1 MSFLGRLRDQGR
13 AVPHCITF
21 LAIFAAT
28 PLQADDRKTRD
39 APKSNVIEYGDWSTA
54 CDNSGECTAVS
65 VSRAYVK
72 RIEGSDPGDYT
83 TPKMWVK
90 RRAGPDALPHVF
102 VDTSIWGEARSEA
115 ALTLHV
121 YYNCDGECTGRAY
134 SLKQIEPGRY
144 ELAPEQVA
152 DFFAESTGTT
162 RAATRRSDGSVHGI
176 ITTDG
181 LVAAA
186 RFIDEHQ
193 GRKATVT
200 AIYAKGK
207 KPASTV
213 PPEQTRPSVKT
224 YRGIEASIIEMQD
237 TKALQQKQREYC
249 DTDTGGIEPDIQS
262 FSFTNG
268 QKLWSI
274 GCSSNPYFE
283 RRLWLIQTGG
293 GSFEAHSFPRPERG
307 PEQRHFAE
315 LPVLPNSGFDPLSGL
330 MSSYSG
336 GMCGWRRRWAWTG
349 AGFEMIDAI
358 EMPACADIL
367 PRQWLQTYRAAP
379 YFPD

>member
-1 MSFLGRLRDQGR
+1 MSFLAHLSGQGR
-13 AVPHCITF
+13 TVAHCITL

-39 APKSNVIEYGDWSTA
+39 APTLNVIEYGDWSTA
-54 CDNSGECTAVS
+54 CDNTGECTAVS

-72 RIEGSDPGDYT
+72 RIDGSDPGDYT

-90 RRAGPDALPHVF
+90 RGAGPDALPHVF
-102 VDTSIWGEARSEA
+102 VDTSIWAETGSEA
-115 ALTLHV
+115 VLTLHV

-134 SLKQIEPGRY
+134 SLKQIERGRY

-152 DFFAESTGTT
+152 DFFAESTGTK
-162 RAATRRSDGSVHGI
+162 RAATRRGDGSVHGI

-181 LVAAA
+181 LVSAA
-186 RFIDEHQ
+186 RIIDENQ
-193 GRKATVT
+193 GRKYTVT
-200 AIYAKGK
+200 AIYAEGQ

-213 PPEQTRPSVKT
+213 PFEQARQSVKT
-224 YRGIEASIIEMQD
+224 YRGIETSIIEMQD

-249 DTDTGGIEPDIQS
+249 DTGAGGIEPDIQS
-262 FSFTNG
+262 FSYTNG

-274 GCSSNPYFE
+274 GCSSNPHDE
-283 RRLWLIQTGG
+283 RRLWLIQTGD

-307 PEQRHFAE
+307 PEQRRLVE
-315 LPVLPNSGFDPLSGL
+315 LPVLPNSDFDPNTGQL
-330 MSSYSG
+330 SSYSG

-367 PRQWLQTYRAAP
+367 PQQWLQTYRAAP